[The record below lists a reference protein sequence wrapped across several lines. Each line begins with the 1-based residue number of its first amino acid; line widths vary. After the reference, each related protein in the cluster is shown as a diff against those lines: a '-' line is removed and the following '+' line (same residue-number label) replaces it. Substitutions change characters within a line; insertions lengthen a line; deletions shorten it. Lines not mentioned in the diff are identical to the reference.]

1 MISTISGIF
10 SGEAKSQEVEEKG
23 KAKVKEIANSVVNP
37 YPQWNQPDKSDGK
50 RKPWL
55 FWASGDSTTQN
66 RVRFKNEI
74 LPNIFP
80 KFEKNIT

>member
-50 RKPWL
+50 RKP
-55 FWASGDSTTQN
+55 
-66 RVRFKNEI
+66 
-74 LPNIFP
+74 
-80 KFEKNIT
+80 